1 MRATDA
7 AAVSLLSAFA
17 YITLFH
23 YSIVRGLELTNLFFY
38 MDVWP
43 TFIAAAG
50 YAVAYLTTSY
60 LKISY
65 RSKAIT
71 YIGLTVSA
79 MLITY
84 WHLPVNSFFGFGV
97 CPADL
102 NNPTLYQLKRIS
114 YFAVGVLLFLGVNH
128 MSKPWREALAIAFG
142 KVMGWY
148 GFYLTL
154 VQTPLYVAPPVIYT
168 VQLHHEAGFA
178 MLLSM
183 IALDFIAVTSL
194 VNHYFKDRTTQPYP
208 IITEKT

>member
-1 MRATDA
+1 MKLQQVA
-7 AAVSLLSAFA
+7 A
-17 YITLFH
+17 ITVLASVTYVTVFH
-23 YSIVRGLELTNLFFY
+23 YPVVRGLELTNLLFY

-43 TFIAAAG
+43 TVIAAAG
-50 YAVAYLTTSY
+50 YSTAYIAASY
-60 LKISY
+60 LNISY
-65 RSKAIT
+65 RSKT
-71 YIGLTVSA
+71 LTFVGLSIA
-79 MLITY
+79 GLLITY
-84 WHLPVNSFFGFGV
+84 WHLPANSFFGFGV

-114 YFAVGVLLFLGVNH
+114 YFAVGSILFLSVRG

-154 VQTPLYVAPPVIYT
+154 VQTPLYVAPPVIFT

-183 IALDFIAVTSL
+183 IALDFIAVVSL
-194 VNHYFKDRTTQPYP
+194 VNHYFKGKETQPYP
-208 IITEKT
+208 IIAQKR